1 MITKYRI
8 LDNLDNEIDIVN
20 SIEEANQYILTL
32 RDTNPHLELRYEPY
46 EVSTVKDGFGRDPDL
61 H

>member
-1 MITKYRI
+1 MIQKYKI

-20 SIEEANQYILTL
+20 TIEEANQYIQMYK
-32 RDTNPHLELRYEPY
+32 DINPHLELRYESFEY
-46 EVSTVKDGFGRDPDL
+46 STVKSGFGRDPDL

>member
-1 MITKYRI
+1 MITKYKI
-8 LDNLDNEIDIVN
+8 LDNLDNKIDEVN

-32 RDTNPHLELRYEPY
+32 QDTKPHLDLRYESF
-46 EVSTVKDGFGRDPDL
+46 EVSYVKPGFGRDPEL

>member
-8 LDNLDNEIDIVN
+8 LDNLDNEIDVVIT
-20 SIEEANQYILTL
+20 IEEADQYIQTM
-32 RDTNPHLELRYEPY
+32 RAVKPHLELRYETF
-46 EVSTVKDGFGRDPDL
+46 EISTVKGLGRDPDL